1 MEETQSSKR
10 SRNMTMDRLHL
21 HHRHRH
27 HHEEEGFARLMTS
40 YRGHKGGVTCLC
52 FRPLMKHLVSGGSD
66 GSVLL
71 WSLFCRP
78 GLSRQTQ
85 IRPYR
90 FLGHQV
96 LTNTECPICLF
107 RLVHSFIHSFIHHFA
122 NFEKKNIL
130 LIDVD
135 QIKYHLSRLCFFL
148 IESKFSLFHFYVKN
162 LPMHYFFV
170 HMIRCRVRC
179 VQ

>member
-107 RLVHSFIHSFIHHFA
+107 RLVHSFIHSFI
-122 NFEKKNIL
+122 IL
-130 LIDVD
+130 LILKKKTFFSSML
-135 QIKYHLSRLCFFL
+135 IK
-148 IESKFSLFHFYVKN
+148 
-162 LPMHYFFV
+162 
-170 HMIRCRVRC
+170 
-179 VQ
+179 